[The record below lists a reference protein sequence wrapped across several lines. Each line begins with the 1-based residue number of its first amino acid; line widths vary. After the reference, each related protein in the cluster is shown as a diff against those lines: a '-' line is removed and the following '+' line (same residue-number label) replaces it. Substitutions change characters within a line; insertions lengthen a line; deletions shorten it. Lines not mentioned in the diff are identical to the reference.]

1 MRALLLA
8 KRLSTSPWRSI
19 HAQRAGS
26 KCLQAVSKASHFAT
40 TAFGKSRPRIYEY
53 TLGHGG
59 KDAIIG
65 NRGDVLRREG
75 QGFDQ
80 HLIERVSAAVA
91 PGRQFNDFFEAQY
104 FGGFP
109 PSSLVTLQRR
119 FL

>member
-1 MRALLLA
+1 MLA
-8 KRLSTSPWRSI
+8 GGLESLPLCDDDLRVK
-19 HAQRAGS
+19 AG
-26 KCLQAVSKASHFAT
+26 
-40 TAFGKSRPRIYEY
+40 PEY

-75 QGFDQ
+75 PGFDQ

-91 PGRQFNDFFEAQY
+91 PARRFNDFFEAPY